1 MIELKQHRGMSMQTS
16 IDSYVRLFW
25 DKHGSCQ
32 VIVMLETS
40 FDGEMWSNFN
50 AIAFPLLIESEG
62 FVCVSWLKIF
72 LTEKIMFE
80 FLAFK
85 IFNQSMYMAACPR
98 RFECCSEINLK
109 SSQHNS

>member
-16 IDSYVRLFW
+16 INSYVCLFW

-50 AIAFPLLIESEG
+50 AIAFPLIEANG
-62 FVCVSWLKIF
+62 NVRVGWLNDI
-72 LTEKIMFE
+72 LYGEDYVRI
-80 FLAFK
+80 LG
-85 IFNQSMYMAACPR
+85 IQDIQSVDVYGGLP
-98 RFECCSEINLK
+98 EEV
-109 SSQHNS
+109 

>member
-50 AIAFPLLIESEG
+50 AIAFPLIEANG
-62 FVCVSWLKIF
+62 NVRVGWLNDI
-72 LTEKIMFE
+72 LNGEDYVRI
-80 FLAFK
+80 LG
-85 IFNQSMYMAACPR
+85 IQDIQSVDVYGGLP
-98 RFECCSEINLK
+98 EEV
-109 SSQHNS
+109 